1 MVAEGNGTTDPGGSV
16 GGPAGSSGPLHAL
29 FDTNVILDLL
39 LQRDPWYTEAIPMW
53 EARDQGRF
61 FAYVPASALTDVFYL
76 CRKQIGIQAAL
87 AAIEMCV
94 IGFNILTVDRAI
106 IEAALALP
114 GADFEDNV
122 QIACAQA
129 AGLDLIITR
138 NASDFAQAGISVIAP
153 PDVPAWL
160 GV

>member
-1 MVAEGNGTTDPGGSV
+1 
-16 GGPAGSSGPLHAL
+16 LHAL
-29 FDTNVILDLL
+29 LDTNVILDLL
-39 LQRDPWYTEAIPMW
+39 LRRDPWYTQAIPVW

-76 CRKQIGIQAAL
+76 CRKQIGIRDAL
-87 AAIEMCV
+87 AAVEMCV
-94 IGFNILTVDRAI
+94 TGFEVLTVDRSI

-138 NASDFAQAGISVIAP
+138 NAGDFAQAGIPAIPP
-153 PDVPAWL
+153 PDVPARL
-160 GV
+160 GT